1 MHCMSWYTTYSYKVY
16 GIDLHL
22 ALTTIQIYSLLS
34 GEGHKWIGTK
44 KKCIQIVSRGIFFS
58 LYYLSKLQCKY
69 HKTTQCN
76 QKYTALKWFFFFFSL
91 TYSIATFFTEVSQS
105 VWNQSKLRLWTATDS
120 VYSFFIIIII
130 IVSCFMWIARIKW
143 ARKRFTDWP
152 LWPIVTGWIHFFYFA
167 NNNYAVTSL
176 QVCMT
181 DIELSHHQCLA
192 ATSEY
197 TLEWGCQQLEIHWPH
212 WSPTAIFKT
221 NLEWVSYLN
230 HIMIEFQCK
239 HRPPSS
245 DTIWI

>member
-1 MHCMSWYTTYSYKVY
+1 MGSISIW
-16 GIDLHL
+16 LWPL
-22 ALTTIQIYSLLS
+22 
-34 GEGHKWIGTK
+34 
-44 KKCIQIVSRGIFFS
+44 F
-58 LYYLSKLQCKY
+58 
-69 HKTTQCN
+69 
-76 QKYTALKWFFFFFSL
+76 KYTRCSLVKDTNELERKKNVFKSSQEGFFFLYIIYRSYNANITRPHNATRSTLLWSGSFLFSL

-130 IVSCFMWIARIKW
+130 IVSCLMWIARIKW